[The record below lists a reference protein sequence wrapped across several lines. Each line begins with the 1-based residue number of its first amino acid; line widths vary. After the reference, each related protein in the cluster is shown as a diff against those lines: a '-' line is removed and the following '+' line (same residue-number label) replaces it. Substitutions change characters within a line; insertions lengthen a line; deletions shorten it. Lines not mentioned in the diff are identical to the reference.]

1 MINTVI
7 GTKVKMT
14 QAFYENKRVPV
25 SIVSVAPNVVSQVLD
40 KKKHGYWGL
49 QIAAGNKK
57 AKNTSKPLQGH
68 LKKSQTPDSKLQTF
82 PRYLKEVR
90 LNEEPEE
97 KVGDV
102 IQVQDIFSEGD
113 MVQVT
118 GISKGKGF
126 AGGVKRWGFAGGPR
140 THGQSDRH
148 RAPGSIGQGTDPGRV
163 HKGKKMAG
171 RMGGE
176 KVTVKNL
183 KVLFVDSGKNEIHL
197 SGPVP
202 GSPKSL
208 LIIKKLIKA
217 EKENFLDKP
226 KEEAK

>member
-1 MINTVI
+1 
-7 GTKVKMT
+7 MT

-25 SIVSVAPNVVSQVLD
+25 SVVSVAPNVVSQVLD
-40 KKKHGYWGL
+40 KKKHGYWGV
-49 QIAAGNKK
+49 QIAAGSKK

-90 LNEEPEE
+90 LNGEPEE

-102 IQVQDIFSEGD
+102 IQVHNVFSEGD
-113 MVQVT
+113 VVQVT

-183 KVLFVDSGKNEIHL
+183 KVLFVDSDKNEIHL

-217 EKENFLDKP
+217 EKENVLDKP